1 MKIINSPNLL
11 QRYIELYNINSIF
24 SNDLKKHMI
33 LYEFKK
39 NEHIFNSLEKVNY
52 FFFLVSGG
60 AKIILNLENGKS
72 LLIDY
77 CKPLDMLGEM
87 EIVNNPYARY
97 DVVASELTTL
107 IGFPIETFK
116 VLVEGDPLFWKYLYS
131 SSLSKLQSTLAT
143 NIISSAYTFEHVLAN
158 YIITHAIESDDE
170 IFLDSINFNDL
181 AQLLGTSY
189 RHLNRVLKKF
199 IENGFIIKEKRKI
212 IISNYEKLSEY
223 YIEI

>member
-24 SNDLKKHMI
+24 SNDLKTHMA

-39 NEHIFNSLEKVNY
+39 NEHIFNSLERVNH

-97 DVVASELTTL
+97 DVVASEPTTV
-107 IGFPIETFK
+107 IGFNIEVFK
-116 VLVEGDPLFWKYLYS
+116 NLIKDDPLFWKYLYS
-131 SSLSKLQSTLAT
+131 ASLSKLQATLTT

-158 YIITHAIESDDE
+158 YIITHSIERDDE
-170 IFLDSINFNDL
+170 IFLDSINFSDL

-189 RHLNRVLKKF
+189 RHLNRVLKNF
-199 IENGFIIKEKRKI
+199 IEKGFIIKEKRKI
-212 IISNYEKLSEY
+212 IISNYEKLSNY
-223 YIEI
+223 YVEV